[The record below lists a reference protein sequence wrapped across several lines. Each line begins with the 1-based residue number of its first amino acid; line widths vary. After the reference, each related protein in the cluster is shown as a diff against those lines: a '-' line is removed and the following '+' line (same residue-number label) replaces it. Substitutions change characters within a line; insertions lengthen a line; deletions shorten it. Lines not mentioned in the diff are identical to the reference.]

1 VMLRFLNRFLVFMLC
16 MMTVLAGS
24 LAYAAGD
31 YTKDYIGEMGTHRAV
46 YEDTFVKIARE
57 NKLGFVEMRSA
68 NPMVDPWIPGEGTE
82 IILPMR
88 HLLPDTPRQGI
99 TVNLP
104 EMRLYYFPE
113 NGEPMTVP
121 IGIGRDGLTTPTGET
136 QIIRTKD
143 GPTWRP
149 TTRMRKENPEL
160 PVSVGPGPDNPLG
173 EYALYLGWPEYLIHG
188 TNKPYGIGRRVSSGC
203 IRLYPEDIKALFQ
216 KVKPGIPVY
225 VVDQSVKAG
234 WIEDD
239 FYIEVHPVKEETD
252 FLERNEDIETKTL
265 TEQEVAYILKE
276 AGTVAENLDWDL
288 IRQAAEERHG
298 YPVRINIDTSSIRLD
313 HAEEGKALHGEEI
326 SLNGVLN

>member
-1 VMLRFLNRFLVFMLC
+1 MMLRFLNGGWVFILFSVLV
-16 MMTVLAGS
+16 VYQS
-24 LAYAAGD
+24 EAAD
-31 YTKDYIGEMGTHRAV
+31 LYNKDYIGEMTTHRAV

-82 IILPMR
+82 IILPTR

-104 EMRLYYFPE
+104 EMRLYYFSGQ
-113 NGEPMTVP
+113 GEPISVP
-121 IGIGRDGLTTPTGET
+121 IGIGREGLTTPTGET
-136 QIIRTKD
+136 KVVRTKD

-149 TTRMRKENPEL
+149 TARMRKENPEL

-203 IRLYPEDIKALFQ
+203 IRLYPEDIKSLFE
-216 KVKPGIPVY
+216 KVKPGIPVF

-234 WIEDD
+234 WIGKD

-252 FLERNEDIETKTL
+252 FLERNENIETTTL
-265 TEQEVAYILKE
+265 TEQEVAYILEK

-288 IRQAAEERHG
+288 IRQAAEERRG
-298 YPVRINIDTSSIRLD
+298 FPVKINVDISPSSD
-313 HAEEGKALHGEEI
+313 SVEHADDKRTLHDKTGSIIE
-326 SLNGVLN
+326 SAS